1 MGRTFF
7 ICIGLLIRLL
17 VDRSSSPVTPDCGQP
32 CSTKTRSK
40 ENTNAPKVAKP
51 LNQPSF
57 PPRSGFVQQADRAND
72 EERSDAA
79 VPIGFHGRAPRQ
91 GSSVAL
97 ANMNTQP
104 DPPVIP

>member
-57 PPRSGFVQQADRAND
+57 PPRSGFVQQTGCRVHSQFLQIPLDGRLIEGTCDDRS
-72 EERSDAA
+72 EERRVGKECRS
-79 VPIGFHGRAPRQ
+79 R
-91 GSSVAL
+91 
-97 ANMNTQP
+97 
-104 DPPVIP
+104 